1 MNLYVPI
8 YLHQTIG
15 LSWLTLGLIFTVMLL
30 PFVLIQ
36 LPAGIIADKFIGE
49 KEMLIAGN
57 IIMIISVI
65 AIFFAK
71 TTNPIIWGALLFLSR
86 IGAALAESMQE
97 TYFYKKIDS
106 RDMALINL
114 YRQNRPLGWLIA
126 SLAAFTTLSF
136 FNLPIIFLVLAGSL
150 TIGLIPIMTIRD
162 TR

>member
-1 MNLYVPI
+1 
-8 YLHQTIG
+8 
-15 LSWLTLGLIFTVMLL
+15 
-30 PFVLIQ
+30 
-36 LPAGIIADKFIGE
+36 
-49 KEMLIAGN
+49 
-57 IIMIISVI
+57 
-65 AIFFAK
+65 
-71 TTNPIIWGALLFLSR
+71 
-86 IGAALAESMQE
+86 MQE